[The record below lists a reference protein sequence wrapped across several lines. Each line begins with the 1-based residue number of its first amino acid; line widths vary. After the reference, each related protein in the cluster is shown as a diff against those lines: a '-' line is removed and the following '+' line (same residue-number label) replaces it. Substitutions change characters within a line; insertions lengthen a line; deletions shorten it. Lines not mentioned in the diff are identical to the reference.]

1 MWGELAAIAAALS
14 WAASAA
20 IYKLGLVDASP
31 FPANTARSLST
42 TLILLAQAAVMGE
55 AALILSAPSWALWYV
70 GLSALLGPGVGDT
83 LYMLSL
89 KLIGTARAVPIAS
102 TYPLFTALI
111 ALVML
116 GENVT
121 PMVALGALLIVAG
134 LWLVA
139 SEQGGTSS
147 QRGAGSLGVW
157 AAIGTSAA
165 WGVSIASMAVALRG
179 VSPVPAVTLRMMA
192 LTPMLLLATPLGDR
206 KLELLRLRPRTWV
219 LMALGGFVSMGV
231 GWLFMGQSLLEI
243 GAARAVPLS
252 SISPVFAAFA
262 GAVFLK
268 EKVTAKVYAGAVLVT
283 AGASLIAV
291 S

>member
-1 MWGELAAIAAALS
+1 LWGELAAIAAALS

-55 AALILSAPSWALWYV
+55 AALILSAPSWALWYI

-139 SEQGGTSS
+139 SEQGGPSR
-147 QRGAGSLGVW
+147 RGAGSLGVW

-165 WGVSIASMAVALRG
+165 WGVSITSMAVALRG
-179 VSPVPAVTLRMMA
+179 VSPVPAVALRMMA

-231 GWLFMGQSLLEI
+231 GWLLMGQSLLEI

-252 SISPVFAAFA
+252 SISPLFAAFA